1 MLRDIRKGDDPQI
14 TAITE
19 VITRTNPDILLLT
32 DFDYDLDG
40 LAVGAF
46 ADLLE
51 TYPHSFA
58 ARPNTGLETGLDMDG
73 NGYTG
78 DARDAQ
84 GYGRFS
90 GDGGMAIL
98 SRYPIGELRDLSA
111 ILWKDVEDATLPTVD
126 GALFPSEEAIVIQR
140 LSTTGHWIVPIS
152 MPNGPPLTLMVWS
165 ATRLVFDGP
174 EDRNGLRNRDELRL

>member
-1 MLRDIRKGDDPQI
+1 MTSMGLPSGPLRTSSKP
-14 TAITE
+14 T
-19 VITRTNPDILLLT
+19 
-32 DFDYDLDG
+32 
-40 LAVGAF
+40 
-46 ADLLE
+46 
-51 TYPHSFA
+51 PHSFA

-165 ATRLVFDGP
+165 ATPLVFDGP

>member
-1 MLRDIRKGDDPQI
+1 
-14 TAITE
+14 
-19 VITRTNPDILLLT
+19 
-32 DFDYDLDG
+32 
-40 LAVGAF
+40 
-46 ADLLE
+46 
-51 TYPHSFA
+51 
-58 ARPNTGLETGLDMDG
+58 MDG

-165 ATRLVFDGP
+165 ATPLVFDGP